1 MHLVDRNTIV
11 GIDLLA
17 IGVVVAALGY
27 IGAQSIPIAGFGLAV
42 AIIGALVLLI
52 VPEPI
57 PQDAFKA
64 LLKDS
69 ITNIEILLEESHL
82 KERAYFL
89 RTDDAKVRAFI
100 PITVEEQENAKT
112 LLTLNKAPKRLL
124 TNYGDLKGLML
135 IPPGNE
141 IVKLA
146 KIQKGDD
153 LEESLRSALIGFSD
167 LATSVLAIEDGNKV
181 KVEIKGVKIFSES
194 PFFMK
199 CLGSPISS
207 VASCVISS
215 VKGEP
220 VRIQDEKFDKAL
232 VRLTVEV
239 IS

>member
-1 MHLVDRNTIV
+1 MDRNTIV

-17 IGVVVAALGY
+17 IGAVVAALGY
-27 IGAQSIPIAGFGLAV
+27 TGAQSIPIAGFGLAV

-82 KERAYFL
+82 KERAYFI
-89 RTDDAKVRAFI
+89 RTDDEKVRAFI
-100 PITVEEQENAKT
+100 PITVAQEENAKT

-146 KIQKGDD
+146 KIQKDDD
-153 LEESLRSALIGFSD
+153 LEESLRSALIGYSD
-167 LATSVLAIEDGNKV
+167 LASSVLAIEDGNKV
-181 KVEIKGVKIFSES
+181 KVEIKGAKISSES
-194 PFFMK
+194 PFFNE
-199 CLGSPISS
+199 CLGSPISCI
-207 VASCVISS
+207 ASCVIST

-239 IS
+239 IA